1 MSNNFSNK
9 YRNEIHN
16 KLQVF
21 TKKYYL
27 KELFKGWIITISIG
41 ISLLVIFSVAEYILR
56 FNSSSRLFLLLSFSF
71 ILIFAIIRFLILPVL
86 RLFGIAKSISKQDAS
101 NIIGKHFPEIQDQLT
116 NLLQLEKGQKKNEL
130 IIASINQKAKKIAP
144 FEFKDAISFR
154 EVIQFARWAI
164 LPVLLVCIISIC
176 NSNIISSGATR
187 IVQYN
192 KEFTP
197 ENPFKFRIINT
208 SLSVIRYDN
217 FGLQI
222 EFLSDKAPND
232 VYLIEGKNKFR
243 FVKKRASLFEYE
255 FRNVQKNIDFQ
266 IKTGGFLSSW
276 YKLSLVEKPI
286 INQLSLK
293 LNFPNYTQKKNQD
306 VKNSGDIIIPEGTEV
321 TWKIKSSYV
330 DKIHFITRDTTIYI
344 ESNNNHNEH
353 SQKIFNDLN
362 YSILPEGSDAILGN
376 KMDYRIKVVEDE
388 YPRIKI
394 KTIHDSI
401 NPLMLFHSGI
411 IADDYGF
418 KKLSFCF
425 QNKDTLG
432 TILIPIPKKTFQH
445 KFNYGLNIKDLGF
458 VLGDEFTYYFEVF
471 DNDGING
478 PKSVRSSL
486 ETFKT
491 PSEKEIKSLLAEN
504 KESIKEQLQKNML
517 EAQNLQKEFE
527 LIKNTMLEKQK
538 MDWQDKTRINQ
549 FLSHQREFEN
559 NLEKLR
565 FENDKNNFQKEQLS
579 PQEENLL
586 RKQEQINEL
595 FNQLMDEDMKKLYNE
610 LEKLM
615 DEFNERKTKEII
627 EEINLSNEELE
638 KELDRTLEMFK
649 QMEFDEQLE
658 NIIKDLKEL
667 SKKQNK
673 IAQETKENREFSN
686 EELQKNQEEL
696 NREFENIEEDIQN
709 LNQKNDELENKRNI
723 KNTTEQQNQIK
734 KEQKK
739 SLEELGKN
747 NKNKASKIQKN
758 ASQKMENLANEI
770 KEMQQEMQQKGQM
783 EDINR
788 LRQILENLI
797 SLSVE
802 QEDLMR
808 KIKKINRFDPQFAA
822 LATKQGDLKESAKLI
837 EDSLLALSKRQIALE
852 SIINKE
858 IIDIKYNMDK
868 SIDLLRERKNYK
880 SAIKQQYVMTS
891 ANNLA
896 LLLDESLQQMQN
908 QMQNNLKGSGSCSKP
923 GGSNPK
929 YGMPNIKQMQKQL
942 SEQMKKMMKELQDG
956 KIPGD
961 QGRKNNKGF
970 AKNLAKMS
978 AEQNAIKEKLKK
990 LYEQQ
995 KKHGNGGLGDIK
1007 NLLKDLEN
1015 NEYDLL
1021 NKNLT
1026 RETILRQEQIMNKLL
1041 KAENAIRERE
1051 LEEKRKSNKGK
1062 SNFYRNPQDFTPYK
1076 SFELKEQEDLKT
1088 IPSSFNLY
1096 YKRRISEYFNIF
1108 DE

>member
-1 MSNNFSNK
+1 MSNNFINK

-491 PSEKEIKSLLAEN
+491 PSEKEIKSILAEN